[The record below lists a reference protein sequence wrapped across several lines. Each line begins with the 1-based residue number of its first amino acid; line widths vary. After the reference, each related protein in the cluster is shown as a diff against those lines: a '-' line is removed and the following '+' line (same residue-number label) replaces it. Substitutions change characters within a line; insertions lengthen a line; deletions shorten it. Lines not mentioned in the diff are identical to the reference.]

1 MKKYGLIGY
10 PLSHSFSAQYFN
22 EKFYRENIH
31 DCNFELFPIQ
41 NISEIEML
49 VKKNESLKG
58 FSVTIPYKKSII
70 PFLTSLNNTAKEIG
84 AVNSI
89 KIIDNKNFILHG
101 YNTDAFGFEESIKP
115 LLKTH
120 HQKALILGTGGASK
134 AVAFVLKKLNIEFY
148 FVSRNKN
155 EANSF
160 LQYNELN
167 KEIISSFQIIINTTP
182 LGMFPN
188 INEMPDIP
196 YDSITNN
203 HLLFDLIYNPSET
216 LFIKKGK
223 EKNAIV
229 SNGLQMLHLQAERS
243 WQIWNE
249 K

>member
-1 MKKYGLIGY
+1 MNQYGLIGY

-22 EKFYRENIH
+22 DKFYRENIH
-31 DCNFELFPIQ
+31 DCIFDLFPIK
-41 NISEIEML
+41 NISEIELL
-49 VKKNESLKG
+49 VKNNESLKG
-58 FSVTIPYKKSII
+58 LSVTIPYKKSII
-70 PFLTSLNNTAKEIG
+70 PFLTSLDNTAREIG

-101 YNTDAFGFEESIKP
+101 YNTDAFGFEESIKL

-134 AVAFVLKKLNIEFY
+134 AVAYVFKKLNIEYY
-148 FVSRNKN
+148 FVSRIKN
-155 EANSF
+155 EANSI

-167 KEIISSFQIIINTTP
+167 NEIISAHQIIINTTP

-188 INEMPDIP
+188 INAMPNIP
-196 YDSITNN
+196 YDSITNK

-229 SNGLQMLHLQAERS
+229 SNGLKMLHLQAERS

-249 K
+249 